1 MDGKAFRADFPIF
14 EIEKSMYLDNA
25 ATSQKPKCVL
35 EAEYGFYEKMNA
47 NPLRGFYPL
56 SVEATKAYEDAR
68 EKVRGF
74 INADSVKEIIFTR
87 NTTESINLI
96 AYSYGLNNLCRND
109 EIVVSITEHH
119 SNLLPWRM
127 VADRTG
133 AKIKYLYPNKEG
145 GFDPAAIDEAITERT
160 KIAAMGQV
168 SNVLG
173 SLNPID
179 HLIKRVHEV
188 GGVAVIDAAQS
199 APHMAIDVKKM
210 NPDFLAFSGHKMFGP
225 MGIGVLYGRKELL
238 EAMPP
243 FMEGGEMVDIVRFDY
258 TKYSELPHKF
268 EAGTVNAGG
277 AVGLS
282 AAIDYINKV
291 GFDTMSEI
299 EESLT
304 KRAFEAMKNI
314 PHLHILG
321 GDSAEKHH
329 GIISFTLD
337 DVHPHD
343 VSAILEA
350 DGIDVRAGHH
360 CAGPLL
366 EYLGVNSATRLSL
379 MFYNTEEEIDA
390 FTKSVAS
397 IRERMGFND

>member
-1 MDGKAFRADFPIF
+1 MDGKSFRADFPILQ
-14 EIEKSMYLDNA
+14 IEKSMYLDNA
-25 ATSQKPKCVL
+25 ATSQKPKCVMD
-35 EAEYGFYEKMNA
+35 AEYGFYESMNA

-56 SVEATKAYEDAR
+56 SVKATEAYENAR

-74 INADSVKEIIFTR
+74 INAESVKEIVFTR

-133 AKIKYLYPNKEG
+133 AKIKYLYPDKKGE
-145 GFDPAAIDEAITERT
+145 FDPAVIDETITERT
-160 KIAAMGQV
+160 KIVAMGQI

-173 SLNPID
+173 SLNPIE
-179 HLIKRVHEV
+179 HVIKRTHEV

-210 NPDFLAFSGHKMFGP
+210 DTDFLAFSGHKMFGP
-225 MGIGVLYGRKELL
+225 MGIGVLYGKRDLL
-238 EAMPP
+238 EKMPP
-243 FMEGGEMVDIVRFDY
+243 FMEGGEMVDVVRRDY

-277 AVGLS
+277 AVGLA
-282 AAIDYINKV
+282 AAIDYIEKV
-291 GFDTMSEI
+291 GYGTMGEI

-304 KRAFEAMKNI
+304 KRAFEGMTNI

-321 GDSAEKHH
+321 SDKTEGHH
-329 GIISFTLD
+329 GIISFTID

-343 VSAILEA
+343 VSAILES

-366 EYLGVNSATRLSL
+366 EFLGVNSATRLSL
-379 MFYNTEEEIDA
+379 MFYNTEEEVDA
-390 FTKSVAS
+390 FVKSVAS
-397 IRERMGFND
+397 IRGRMGLSD

>member
-1 MDGKAFRADFPIF
+1 
-14 EIEKSMYLDNA
+14 
-25 ATSQKPKCVL
+25 
-35 EAEYGFYEKMNA
+35 
-47 NPLRGFYPL
+47 
-56 SVEATKAYEDAR
+56 
-68 EKVRGF
+68 
-74 INADSVKEIIFTR
+74 
-87 NTTESINLI
+87 
-96 AYSYGLNNLCRND
+96 
-109 EIVVSITEHH
+109 
-119 SNLLPWRM
+119 
-127 VADRTG
+127 
-133 AKIKYLYPNKEG
+133 
-145 GFDPAAIDEAITERT
+145 
-160 KIAAMGQV
+160 
-168 SNVLG
+168 
-173 SLNPID
+173 LNPID

-199 APHMAIDVKKM
+199 APHMAIDVMKM

-238 EAMPP
+238 ETMPP

-277 AVGLS
+277 AVGLG
-282 AAIDYINKV
+282 AAIDYIEKV
-291 GFDTMSEI
+291 GFDTMNEI
-299 EESLT
+299 EKSLT

-329 GIISFTLD
+329 GIISFTID